1 MLQAQALDI
10 LKMGKNVFITGPAG
24 SGKTHVIN
32 SYVNY
37 LKSHAVDVAV
47 TASTGI
53 AATHIGGMTIH
64 SWSGLG
70 IRDTLTDYDIEDLME
85 RQYLYKRF
93 ERTKVLIID
102 EVSMLHHFR
111 LDLIE
116 WICRQMKRSDLPFGG
131 MQIVLCGDFF
141 QLPPVTRGVRS
152 HVMTSQDLARDFQ
165 SNANE
170 NLDKVYGSRR
180 ETGESEF
187 AYKAES
193 WLSSKFTICHL
204 SEQHRQKDNIYLSIL
219 NQIRENK
226 VSAKTVELLKTCF
239 NKDPVAEQS
248 SLQGEPDVYTRLY
261 THNIDVDVVNK
272 KHLSLIS
279 GDAKSYHMIS
289 KGSHGLTETLKKSC
303 LSPDVLELKKGAR
316 VMFTK
321 NHIDGGYV
329 NGTLGVVSDFNSF
342 GDPIVRT
349 NNGMTFAV
357 SPQSWK
363 IEEEGKVKAEIS
375 QLPLRLAWAIT
386 VHKSQGMSLDAM
398 EVDLSKS
405 FVRGMGY
412 VALSR
417 VRSLSGMKLLGFNDM
432 SLLVDPEVLEMDKK
446 FREKSDD
453 AVDMLSELSAGEIVE
468 IQKAFMKKIEP
479 EEKVRIKRQ
488 PLKASSGRMTKKE
501 LKLSTQEITREMLV
515 EEIPLA
521 EIADKR
527 AVKPET
533 IISHVEDLIADKNCP
548 DIDYLKRELKRSEM
562 EDILSAFKK
571 AGTTTLSPVYNILM
585 RQKKKSTYLKIRLA
599 RLFL

>member
-1 MLQAQALDI
+1 MLQSQALDI
-10 LKMGKNVFITGPAG
+10 LKMGRNVFITGPAG
-24 SGKTHVIN
+24 SGKTHVLN
-32 SYVNY
+32 SYVEY

-53 AATHIGGMTIH
+53 AATHLGGQTIH

-70 IRDTLTDYDIEDLME
+70 VRDTLTDYDIEDLME

-93 ERTKVLIID
+93 DRTKVLIID

-111 LDLIE
+111 LDMID
-116 WICRQMKRSDLPFGG
+116 WICRQMKRSEKPFGG
-131 MQIVLCGDFF
+131 MQIVLSGDFF
-141 QLPPVTRGVRS
+141 QLPPVTRGNVI
-152 HVMTSQDLARDFQ
+152 
-165 SNANE
+165 
-170 NLDKVYGSRR
+170 
-180 ETGESEF
+180 ESEF

-193 WLSSKFTICHL
+193 WLASKFTICHL

-226 VSAKTVELLKTCF
+226 VNAKTVELLKNRF
-239 NKDPVAEQS
+239 NKDPDS
-248 SLQGEPDVYTRLY
+248 GGESTRLY

-279 GDAKSYHMIS
+279 GEAKNYHMTS
-289 KGSHGLTETLKKSC
+289 KGSRGLAETLKKSC
-303 LSPDVLELKKGAR
+303 LSPEILELKKGAR

-321 NHIDGGYV
+321 NHVDGGYV

-342 GDPIVRT
+342 GDPIIRT
-349 NNGMTFAV
+349 NSGMTFAV
-357 SPQSWK
+357 GPQSWK
-363 IEEEGKVKAEIS
+363 IEEEGKVKAEIT

-417 VRSLSGMKLLGFNDM
+417 VRSLGGMKLLGFNEM
-432 SLLVDPEVLEMDKK
+432 SLMVDPEVLEMDQK
-446 FREKSDD
+446 FQKESDC
-453 AVDMLSELSAGEIVE
+453 ARLNLAQMSGQEIIE
-468 IQKAFMKKIEP
+468 IQKEFMKKIEP
-479 EEKVRIKRQ
+479 EEKVKIKR
-488 PLKASSGRMTKKE
+488 KEKE
-501 LKLSTQEITREMLV
+501 LKKSTHEITAEMLA
-515 EEIPLA
+515 EEMPLA
-521 EIADKR
+521 EIAEKR

-533 IISHVEDLIADKNCP
+533 IISHIEDLLADRNCP

-562 EDILSAFKK
+562 EDILLTFKK

-599 RLFL
+599 RLFLEN